1 MRKFLQGVLV
11 CLGLGFGLGV
21 GNAQQLPDPG
31 FEDWSGAQFDGK
43 EQPKYWNFSNVSQM
57 GVDKNFAHKTT
68 GRSGHALKIQD
79 QFVGLLGIGATSPG
93 YVALGHPWAYV
104 SNLSSIEDATA
115 GTYGGISWT
124 YRPDSMVVWV
134 KRYYDSSVESAAGD
148 HTKDENFNLL
158 FYSWS
163 GTSRGKSYKAKNLS
177 CTDLSNVS
185 TAAAYIVDEES
196 DIRQATNGNECE
208 TKVQAKQ
215 IAEGWI
221 YQKKTINNWT
231 RIVVPIYYLNDDTPE
246 KCNVILSAGNYP
258 NFRANSGQYA
268 GSTLDVDDI
277 QLIYSSKVQKIYVD
291 GREWKAF
298 DPNNTTGEQ
307 IYSLGLGATVMPEVS
322 AVRGAG
328 SITNVRGNKTAF
340 PGRRLGTNECSI
352 TYGQVDGEPTIIT
365 VTAEDGSS
373 TSTYRIKFV
382 SQASNNARLS
392 DIQVNGQTIS
402 GFNAYLTS
410 YDVALPYGTT
420 DVPVV
425 TATAQDATATVQIT
439 QPTSPTG
446 SATILVTAGDGTTT
460 QTYTLSFSIAA
471 LTDVTLRNIFL
482 DGSPLPGFQP
492 SKSNYSVSLPLGT
505 TQAPAVTWESA
516 YPAGVQ
522 TIQLLNNS
530 LESGAQIQVSLPGST
545 LSKTYKLSYKIEASS
560 YSYLAGISLDG
571 APLPGFSPEQTVYSV
586 TLPLGTTSLP
596 QITWTEGDP
605 YQTVRLIEG
614 GVEGTTRIEVTA
626 ASGATTTYRLQFRTV
641 KSSNNALS
649 AILLDGDSLPGF
661 DPDTLS
667 YRVTLPAG
675 TSTLPAITYT
685 PGDQYQTVN
694 LSVNQSLLTA
704 RLVVTAGDG
713 STRQYLIN
721 FEIQKSENAFLQM
734 IYLDAAPLSG
744 FEPSLLDYTL
754 TWPTATMPQIT
765 VLPDEGQTIT
775 ISAPSTY
782 GTARIVVTPEEGTP
796 NVYQIHFI
804 SSEQVALPAFPVDSF
819 RASSNASL
827 AALFIDGLAYD
838 AFRPD
843 QYDYTY
849 PLPYRTYQ
857 VPAVVPVAGQNAQ
870 TITVAHGQ
878 VDHTT
883 TIHVLAADGTTAKTY
898 RIAFPVAK
906 SSSTELL
913 SIEIE
918 GATISFDTAQHHY
931 ADIQLPYGTT
941 VSPTITVER
950 AEPEQSLL
958 ITEAPIGQTSSV
970 VVTAQDGTQATYTF
984 TYHVALPGKANQLLA
999 IVLDGLGAL
1008 DLTQGPDFTIDLP
1021 YGTTTFDVLSV
1032 TKNYPEQKVEIVSGG
1047 ILSPTT
1053 ITVHSA
1059 DPDEANMV
1067 YTLTPNVNPLDPAQL
1082 LDIRVGGVSI
1092 AQFASDRY
1100 SYVLSSTDSVH
1111 ADVTF
1116 TEQTGAFVDVDAND
1130 KWVKLTVTAG
1140 DEDEFQHTYLVTFF
1154 YPNDFTF
1161 DMDFENW
1168 VSFKNEDA
1176 GKTGSFPRGWY
1187 APINAETSGSKGSY
1201 EPDKCTAGV
1210 SSPKTHGNKAAEL
1223 TTAYLFTSGESMPGF
1238 VCLSKPTV
1246 SVGAFAIATHLSS
1259 SLSYGEAISFRN
1271 TPDNVQLDYYLN
1283 AYQNV
1288 KGWRFIYNSNGL
1300 RQVNF
1305 AREFKNMN
1313 KNTWYTFG
1321 QDITYSEDF
1330 VPVTLD
1336 ILISAAQTEDLGTYY
1351 VGDWFAGLNTGNR
1364 HTSKM
1369 YVDNLRF
1376 EYNSSLNGL
1385 TVAGTAATQSGN
1397 DFAATINSETI
1408 GLPALTFQHPVPDQ
1422 MPVCTWSEE
1431 VNGVRTATIRN
1442 YGENLSYTDY
1452 TLTVTR
1458 PRSTNTSCTY
1468 LVTDQDLSV
1477 QKGSPYQTIA
1487 ISRND
1492 TAYVITVTAESGAEA
1507 VYYAAWQPS
1516 AATTAR
1522 IHDLPGETQIPGTS
1536 TAHLIN
1542 LISDPVLNYDREYA
1556 LDSVFMVATTPQYE
1570 LHVFGASNDTTYI
1583 IPREVSDNALLA
1595 SMTTNDESVPG
1606 FYSETYD
1613 YYVTIQSLDSFSA
1626 VPQDPNADVQYTIVP
1641 IDDNHAAIFVLVTAA
1656 DATTQRHYSV
1666 LANIRTLSSD
1676 AYLTAIHADGV
1687 LLSDFASGKYDY
1699 QIDLPTNS
1707 SIPTISNIACPGA
1720 TVETS
1725 TLQHGASMT
1734 ITFTVTSEDETVQR
1748 IYTVYAHVL
1757 PSEVC
1762 TLSDMLVSG
1771 ITVDGF
1777 SPAQTTYNVEL
1788 PYGTTTLP
1796 DVDYVLADVHS
1807 TAVQN
1812 TEDKTLTITVTAE
1825 DGIHTTDYTIVFTIA
1840 KSTNA
1845 DLTAIL
1851 LDDAPLATFFPD
1863 EHHYDISLPY
1873 GASIPTIDAEPADP
1887 VATVQ
1892 INGTTITVTAE
1903 DGTTTQ
1909 TYTISFTYLPSTNA
1923 NLLSIAL
1930 DGVEQRGYQPDHFE
1944 YTDTVAYGATMPV
1957 ITWTVADE
1965 QQTVDT
1971 AWVGDTQLTIT
1982 VTAGDGTTITEYTIT
1997 FLHLLSSNWHL
2008 ADLSVRGVTVDGFRP
2023 DSVEYTV
2030 TYPVA
2035 TPESALFQLADVAA
2049 TPEDPD
2055 ATLAISMDGTT
2066 AQILVTAPDGT
2077 RGVYVVHQKI
2087 LLSSEARLR
2096 MIWLNGAEQRG
2107 FHPDTLNYTIEL
2119 AQGATLPVITAETID
2134 TLATWDQGMP
2144 VEIENGHRVELYTTA
2159 QDGSSLTYTLRFQY
2173 AKWAASTTIDTDDY
2187 IFYSIGNGQYKAVTI
2202 GIGVQLGVYDMYGH
2216 LHLLGTVPTADPAD
2230 VEVGI
2235 DTNGNQR
2242 ILSVKPSAAGLIFDA
2257 PEGQYM
2263 FYVFFDSKTKKIEK
2277 GGKFL
2282 YIR

>member
-1 MRKFLQGVLV
+1 MRKFLQAVLV
-11 CLGLGFGLGV
+11 CLGLGFGFGI
-21 GNAQQLPDPG
+21 GYAQQLPDPG
-31 FEDWSGAQFDGK
+31 FEDWTGAQFDGK

-68 GRSGHALKIQD
+68 GRTGSALKIQD
-79 QFVGLLGIGATSPG
+79 QFVGVLGLGATSPG

-104 SNLSSIEDATA
+104 SGLTSIEDATA
-115 GTYGGISWT
+115 GTYGGIAWT

-148 HTKDENFNLL
+148 HTKDENFNLV

-163 GTSRGKSYKAKNLS
+163 GTSRGKSYRAKNLS

-185 TAAAYIVDEES
+185 SAAAYIVDEES

-208 TKVQAKQ
+208 TKVLAKQ

-231 RIVVPIYYLNDDTPE
+231 RIVVPIYYLNDDVPE

-277 QLIYSSKVQKIYVD
+277 QLIYSSKVQKIYVG

-298 DPNNTTGEQ
+298 DPNNTTTEQ
-307 IYSLGLGATVMPEVS
+307 VYSLGLGATVIPEIS

-328 SITNVRGNKTAF
+328 SITNVRGNKTPF

-352 TYGQVDGEPTIIT
+352 TYGQVDGAPTVIT

-410 YDVALPYGTT
+410 YNVALPYGTT
-420 DVPVV
+420 DAPIV
-425 TATAQDATATVQIT
+425 TATAQDATATIQIT
-439 QPTSPTG
+439 QPTSVTG

-516 YPAGVQ
+516 YPAGIQ

-545 LSKTYKLSYKIEASS
+545 LSKTYKLTYKIEASS

-571 APLPGFSPEQTVYSV
+571 TPLPGFSPEQTVYSI

-596 QITWTEGDP
+596 QITWTQGDP

-626 ASGATTTYRLQFRTV
+626 ANGTTTTYRLQFRTV

-649 AILLDGDSLPGF
+649 AIMLDGDALPGF

-685 PGDQYQTVN
+685 QGDQYQTVN

-713 STRQYLIN
+713 STRQYVIT
-721 FEIQKSENAFLQM
+721 FEVQKSENAFLQM
-734 IYLDAAPLSG
+734 IYLDGAPLSD
-744 FEPSLLDYTL
+744 FQPSVLDYSL
-754 TWPTATMPQIT
+754 TWSTATMPHIT

-775 ISAPSTY
+775 ISSPSTY

-796 NVYQIHFI
+796 NVYTVQFL
-804 SSEQVALPAFPVDSF
+804 SPDQVLLPAFPVDSF
-819 RASSNASL
+819 PASSDASL

-849 PLPYRTYQ
+849 PLPYRTTQ
-857 VPAVVPVAGQNAQ
+857 VPAVVPVAGDRSQ

-878 VDHTT
+878 VDNTT
-883 TIHVLAADGTTAKTY
+883 TIQVLAADGTTSRTY
-898 RIAFPVAK
+898 RVAFPVAK

-918 GATISFDTAQHHY
+918 GATITFDTAQHHY
-931 ADIQLPYGTT
+931 ADIPLPYGTYK
-941 VSPTITVER
+941 SPTITVER

-984 TYHVALPGKANQLLA
+984 TYRVALPDKANELLA
-999 IVLDGLGAL
+999 IVLDPQGAL
-1008 DLTQGPDFTIDLP
+1008 DLTQGPNFTIDLP
-1021 YGTTTFDVLSV
+1021 YGADSLKILSV
-1032 TKNYPEQKVEIVSGG
+1032 TKTYPEQTVEIVSGG
-1047 ILSPTT
+1047 VLSPTT
-1053 ITVHSA
+1053 ITVHSVKSEEA
-1059 DPDEANMV
+1059 DKV
-1067 YTLTPNVNPLDPAQL
+1067 YTLTPRLPSIDPAQL
-1082 LDIRVGGVSI
+1082 LDIQVDGVSI

-1100 SYVLSSTDSVH
+1100 SYVVS
-1111 ADVTF
+1111 APGDVPTVTY
-1116 TEQTGAFVDVDAND
+1116 TEQTGAEVDVDAND
-1130 KWVKLTVTAG
+1130 KWVKLTVLAG
-1140 DEDEFQHTYLVTFF
+1140 EEDEYTHTYLVTFF

-1161 DMDFENW
+1161 DLGFENW
-1168 VSFKNEDA
+1168 ETLKNPNVTSQSGERPIGWNAPITAPTEGDA
-1176 GKTGSFPRGWY
+1176 GTYYPWDNTH
-1187 APINAETSGSKGSY
+1187 AAT
-1201 EPDKCTAGV
+1201 
-1210 SSPKTHGNKAAEL
+1210 SPKTQGSRSAEL
-1223 TTAYLFTSGESMPGF
+1223 STTYLLTSAEAMPGF
-1238 VCLSKPTV
+1238 LSLALP
-1246 SVGAFAIATHLSS
+1246 SVNIGKWLLGVVEMNS
-1259 SLSYGEAISFRN
+1259 SLAFGEGIPFRN
-1271 TPDNVQLDYYLN
+1271 TPDNIAIDYNLSAYKNN
-1283 AYQNV
+1283 AN
-1288 KGWRFIYNSNGL
+1288 GWMFVYNANGM
-1300 RQVNF
+1300 RQVNYSQSF
-1305 AREFKNMN
+1305 SQLTKN
-1313 KNTWYTFG
+1313 KWYTCS
-1321 QDITYSEDF
+1321 QPITYDPNF
-1330 VPVTLD
+1330 IPMNLD
-1336 ILISAAQTEDLGTYY
+1336 ILICAAPSTVLSDYY
-1351 VGDWFAGLNTGNR
+1351 TNFGVSR
-1364 HTSKM
+1364 STSTM

-1376 EYNSSLNGL
+1376 SYNSSLNGL
-1385 TVAGTAATQSGN
+1385 NVAGTAATLSGN
-1397 DFAATINSETI
+1397 DFTATIDPETL
-1408 GLPALTFQHPVPDQ
+1408 GVPALTFQHPVPDQ
-1422 MPVCTWSEE
+1422 MPVFSWSEE

-1442 YGENLSYTDY
+1442 YAEDLSYTDY

-1468 LVTDQDLSV
+1468 VLTDHDLSV
-1477 QKGSPYQTIA
+1477 SKGSPYQTIA
-1487 ISRND
+1487 VTRND
-1492 TAYVITVTAESGAEA
+1492 TAFVITVTAESGAEA
-1507 VYYAAWQPS
+1507 VYYAAWAQNTS
-1516 AATTAR
+1516 TAAPLIR
-1522 IHDLPGETQIPGTS
+1522 DIPGEPQIAGTS
-1536 TAHLIN
+1536 TAQLIN
-1542 LISDPVLNYDREYA
+1542 IISDPVLNYDREYA
-1556 LDSVFMVATTPQYE
+1556 LDSVFMVVTSLQYE
-1570 LHVFGASNDTTYI
+1570 LHVFGTSADTTYI

-1626 VPQDPNADVQYTIVP
+1626 VPQDPDADVQYTVVP
-1641 IDDNHAAIFVLVTAA
+1641 IDDSHAAIFVLVTAA
-1656 DATTQRHYSV
+1656 DATTQRRYSV
-1666 LANIRTLSSD
+1666 LANIRTLSSQ
-1676 AYLTAIHADGV
+1676 AYLTAIHADDV

-1699 QIDLPTNS
+1699 QIVLPAHS
-1707 SIPTISNIACPGA
+1707 AIPTLSNIACPGA
-1720 TVETS
+1720 TVETA
-1725 TLQHGASMT
+1725 TVQHGASMT
-1734 ITFTVTSEDETVQR
+1734 FTFTVTSEDGTTQR
-1748 IYTVYAHVL
+1748 IYTVDVQVL

-1762 TLSDMLVSG
+1762 TLSDLLVSG
-1771 ITVDGF
+1771 LTIDGF
-1777 SPAQTTYNVEL
+1777 DPAQTTYSIEL
-1788 PYGTTTLP
+1788 PYGTTSLP
-1796 DVDYVLADVHS
+1796 DVDYVLADNHS

-1812 TEDKTLTITVTAE
+1812 TDDKTLTITVTAE
-1825 DGIHTTDYTIVFTIA
+1825 DGIHTMDYTIVFTIA

-1845 DLTAIL
+1845 DLTSIL
-1851 LDDAPLATFFPD
+1851 LDDAPLATFFAD

-1887 VATVQ
+1887 AATVQ

-1903 DGTTTQ
+1903 DGITTA
-1909 TYTISFTYLPSTNA
+1909 TYTLSFTYLPSTNA

-1957 ITWTVADE
+1957 VTWTVADE

-1982 VTAGDGTTITEYTIT
+1982 VTAGDGTSITEYTIT
-1997 FLHLLSSNWHL
+1997 FLHMLSSNCRL
-2008 ADLSVRGVTVDGFRP
+2008 ADLRVRGVTVDGFHP

-2035 TPESALFQLADVAA
+2035 TPESALFVLDDVAA

-2055 ATLAISMDGTT
+2055 ATLLISMEGTT

-2077 RGVYVVHQKI
+2077 RGVYVVQQRI
-2087 LLSSEARLR
+2087 LLSTEARLR
-2096 MIWLNGAEQRG
+2096 MIWLDGVEQRG
-2107 FHPDTLNYTIEL
+2107 FHPDTLSYTIEL
-2119 AQGATLPVITAETID
+2119 AQGANLPLIMAETID
-2134 TLATWDQGMP
+2134 TLASWDQGMP
-2144 VEIENGHRVELYTTA
+2144 VEVENGHRVELYTTA
-2159 QDGSSLTYTLRFQY
+2159 QDGSSLTYKLNFQY
-2173 AKWAASTTIDTDDY
+2173 AKWAASSTIDTDDY
-2187 IFYSIGNGQYKAVTI
+2187 IFYSIGNGQFKAVTI
-2202 GIGVQLGVYDMYGH
+2202 GIGVQLGIYDLNGH
-2216 LHLLGTVPTADPAD
+2216 LHLLGEVPTADPSD

-2235 DTNGNQR
+2235 DADGNQR
-2242 ILSVKPSAAGLIFDA
+2242 IISVQPSAAGLVYNA

-2263 FYVFFDSKTKKIEK
+2263 FYVFFDSKTKKITK
-2277 GGKFL
+2277 GGKFQ
-2282 YIR
+2282 YAR

>member
-1 MRKFLQGVLV
+1 MRSFLQVVLV
-11 CLGLGFGLGV
+11 LLTSVLTV
-21 GNAQQLPDPG
+21 TAYAQQLPDPG

-43 EQPKYWNFSNVSQM
+43 EQPKYWNYSNVSQM

-79 QFVGLLGIGATSPG
+79 QFVGVLGIGATSPG

-104 SNLSSIEDATA
+104 SSLTSIEDATA
-115 GTYGGISWT
+115 GTYGGIAWT

-134 KRYYDSSVESAAGD
+134 KRYYDSSVDNAAGD

-185 TAAAYIVDEES
+185 SAAAYIVDEES

-215 IAEGWI
+215 IAEGWV
-221 YQKKTINNWT
+221 YQKKAYGNWT

-307 IYSLGLGATVMPEVS
+307 IYSLGQGATVIPEVS

-382 SQASNNARLS
+382 SQTSNNARLS

-425 TATAQDATATVQIT
+425 TASAQDATATVQIT

-471 LTDVTLRNIFL
+471 LTDVTLQNIFL

-522 TIQLLNNS
+522 TIRLLNNS

-545 LSKTYKLSYKIEASS
+545 LSKTYKLTYRIEASS

-685 PGDQYQTVN
+685 LGDQYQTVN

-883 TIHVLAADGTTAKTY
+883 TIHVLAADGTTSKTY

-941 VSPTITVER
+941 ISPTITVER

-984 TYHVALPGKANQLLA
+984 TYRVALPGKANQLLA

-1140 DEDEFQHTYLVTFF
+1140 DEDEFQHTYLVTFY

-1376 EYNSSLNGL
+1376 EYNSSLSGL
-1385 TVAGTAATQSGN
+1385 NVAGTAATQSGN

-1477 QKGSPYQTIA
+1477 QKGSPYQTIT

-1542 LISDPVLNYDREYA
+1542 LISDPELNYDREYA

-1762 TLSDMLVSG
+1762 TLSDLLVSG

-1777 SPAQTTYNVEL
+1777 SPAQTTYNLEL

-1851 LDDAPLATFFPD
+1851 LDNAPLATFFSD

-1873 GASIPTIDAEPADP
+1873 GVSIPTIDAEPADP

-2187 IFYSIGNGQYKAVTI
+2187 IFYSIGNGQFKAVTI
-2202 GIGVQLGVYDMYGH
+2202 GIGVQLGIYDMYGH
-2216 LHLLGTVPTADPAD
+2216 LHLLGNVPTADPAD

-2242 ILSVKPSAAGLIFDA
+2242 IISVKPSAAGLIFDA

>member
-11 CLGLGFGLGV
+11 CLGLSFGLGV

-79 QFVGLLGIGATSPG
+79 QFVGVLGIGATSPG

-115 GTYGGISWT
+115 GTYGGIAWT

-148 HTKDENFNLL
+148 HTKDENFNLV

-185 TAAAYIVDEES
+185 SAAAYIVDEES

-208 TKVQAKQ
+208 TKVLAKQ

-231 RIVVPIYYLNDDTPE
+231 RIVVPIYYLNDDVPE

-277 QLIYSSKVQKIYVD
+277 QLIYSSKAQKIYVG

-298 DPNNTTGEQ
+298 DPNNTTTEQ

-340 PGRRLGTNECSI
+340 PGRRLGANECSI
-352 TYGQVDGEPTIIT
+352 SYGQVDGAPTIIT
-365 VTAEDGSS
+365 ITAEDGSS

-420 DVPVV
+420 DAPVV

-505 TQAPAVTWESA
+505 TQAPTVTWESA
-516 YPAGVQ
+516 YPAGIQ

-545 LSKTYKLSYKIEASS
+545 LSKTYKLTYKIEASS

-571 APLPGFSPEQTVYSV
+571 TPLPGFSPEQTVYSI

-596 QITWTEGDP
+596 QITWTQGDP

-614 GVEGTTRIEVTA
+614 GVDGTTRIEVTA

-649 AILLDGDSLPGF
+649 AIMLDGDTLPGF
-661 DPDTLS
+661 NPDTLS
-667 YRVTLPAG
+667 YRVTVPAG

-685 PGDQYQTVN
+685 LGDEYQTVN
-694 LSVNQSLLTA
+694 LSVNQSLMTA

-713 STRQYLIN
+713 STRQYVIT
-721 FEIQKSENAFLQM
+721 FEVQKSENAFLQM
-734 IYLDAAPLSG
+734 IYLDGASLSG
-744 FEPSLLDYTL
+744 FEPSVLDYTL

-775 ISAPSTY
+775 ISSPSTY

-804 SSEQVALPAFPVDSF
+804 SADQVAIPAFPVDSF
-819 RASSNASL
+819 PESDDASL

-838 AFRPD
+838 AFQPD

-849 PLPYRTYQ
+849 PLPYRTTQ
-857 VPAVVPVAGQNAQ
+857 VPAVVPVAGERSQ
-870 TITVAHGQ
+870 TITVAHGP

-883 TIHVLAADGTTAKTY
+883 TIQVLAADGTTSKTY

-906 SSSTELL
+906 SSNTELL

-931 ADIQLPYGTT
+931 ADILLPYGTYK
-941 VSPTITVER
+941 SPTITVER

-970 VVTAQDGTQATYTF
+970 VVTAQDGTQTTYTF
-984 TYHVALPGKANQLLA
+984 TYRVALPDKANELLA
-999 IVLDGLGAL
+999 IVLDPQGAL

-1021 YGTTTFDVLSV
+1021 YGADSLKILSV
-1032 TKNYPEQKVEIVSGG
+1032 TKNYPEQTVEIVSGG
-1047 ILSPTT
+1047 ALSPTT
-1053 ITVHSA
+1053 ITVHSIKSEEA
-1059 DPDEANMV
+1059 DKV
-1067 YTLTPNVNPLDPAQL
+1067 YTLTPRLPSLDPAQL
-1082 LDIRVGGVSI
+1082 LDIQVGGVSI

-1100 SYVLSSTDSVH
+1100 SYVLSTTDGVH
-1111 ADVTF
+1111 ADVTY
-1116 TEQTGAFVDVDAND
+1116 TEQTGADVDVDAND

-1140 DEDEFQHTYLVTFF
+1140 ENEEYQHTYLVTFY

-1161 DMDFENW
+1161 DLGFENW
-1168 VSFKNEDA
+1168 ETLKNPNVTSQSGERPIGWNAPITAPTESDA
-1176 GKTGSFPRGWY
+1176 GTYYPWDNTH
-1187 APINAETSGSKGSY
+1187 AAT
-1201 EPDKCTAGV
+1201 
-1210 SSPKTHGNKAAEL
+1210 SPKTQGSRSAEL
-1223 TTAYLFTSGESMPGF
+1223 STTYLLTSAEAMPGF
-1238 VCLSKPTV
+1238 LSLALP
-1246 SVGAFAIATHLSS
+1246 SVNIGKWFLGVVEMNS
-1259 SLSYGEAISFRN
+1259 SLAFGEGIPFRN
-1271 TPDNVQLDYYLN
+1271 TPDNIAIDYNLSAYKNN
-1283 AYQNV
+1283 AN
-1288 KGWRFIYNSNGL
+1288 GWMFVYNANGM
-1300 RQVNF
+1300 RQVNYSQSF
-1305 AREFKNMN
+1305 SQLTKN
-1313 KNTWYTFG
+1313 KWYTCS
-1321 QDITYSEDF
+1321 QSITYDPNF
-1330 VPVTLD
+1330 IPMNLD
-1336 ILISAAQTEDLGTYY
+1336 ILICAAPSTVLSDYY
-1351 VGDWFAGLNTGNR
+1351 TNFGVSR
-1364 HTSKM
+1364 STSKM

-1376 EYNSSLNGL
+1376 AYNSSLSGL
-1385 TVAGTAATQSGN
+1385 NVAGTAATLSGN
-1397 DFAATINSETI
+1397 DFTATIDPETL
-1408 GLPALTFQHPVPDQ
+1408 GVPALTFQHPVSDQ
-1422 MPVCTWSEE
+1422 MPVFSWSEE

-1442 YGENLSYTDY
+1442 YAEDLSYTDY

-1458 PRSTNTSCTY
+1458 PQSTNTSCTY
-1468 LVTDQDLSV
+1468 VLTDHDLSV

-1487 ISRND
+1487 VTRND

-1507 VYYAAWQPS
+1507 VYYAAWQES
-1516 AATTAR
+1516 AASAPLVR
-1522 IHDLPGETQIPGTS
+1522 DIPGEPQITGTS

-1556 LDSVFMVATTPQYE
+1556 LDSVFMVATSLQYE
-1570 LHVFGASNDTTYI
+1570 LHVFGTANDTTYI

-1595 SMTTNDESVPG
+1595 SMTTNDQSVPG

-1613 YYVTIQSLDSFSA
+1613 YYVTIQSLDSFLA
-1626 VPQDPNADVQYTIVP
+1626 VPQDSDANVQYTIVP
-1641 IDDNHAAIFVLVTAA
+1641 VDDSHAAIFVLVTAA
-1656 DATTQRHYSV
+1656 DGVTRSRYSV
-1666 LANIRTLSSD
+1666 MANIRTLSSD

-1762 TLSDMLVSG
+1762 TLSDLLISG

-1777 SPAQTTYNVEL
+1777 DPATTTYSIEL

-1825 DGIHTTDYTIVFTIA
+1825 DGIHTMDYTIVFTIA

-1845 DLTAIL
+1845 DLISIL

-1887 VATVQ
+1887 AATVQ

-1903 DGTTTQ
+1903 DGVTTA
-1909 TYTISFTYLPSTNA
+1909 TYTLSFTYLPSTNA
-1923 NLLSIAL
+1923 NLLSIVL

-1957 ITWTVADE
+1957 ITWIVGDE

-1997 FLHLLSSNWHL
+1997 FLHLLSSNCRL
-2008 ADLSVRGVTVDGFRP
+2008 ADLRVRGVTVDGFRP

-2030 TYPVA
+2030 TYPIA

-2077 RGVYVVHQKI
+2077 RGVYVVQQKI

-2096 MIWLNGAEQRG
+2096 MIWLDGVEQRG
-2107 FHPDTLNYTIEL
+2107 FHPDSLNYTIEL

-2144 VEIENGHRVELYTTA
+2144 VEVENGHRVELYTTA
-2159 QDGSSLTYTLRFQY
+2159 QDGSSLTYRLNFQF
-2173 AKWAASTTIDTDDY
+2173 AKWAASSTIDTDDY
-2187 IFYSIGNGQYKAVTI
+2187 IFYSIGNGQFKAVTI
-2202 GIGVQLGVYDMYGH
+2202 GIGVQLGIYDMYGH
-2216 LHLLGTVPTADPAD
+2216 LHLLGNVPTADPAD

-2235 DTNGNQR
+2235 DADGNQR
-2242 ILSVKPSAAGLIFDA
+2242 IISVQPSAAGLIFEA
-2257 PEGQYM
+2257 PEGQHM